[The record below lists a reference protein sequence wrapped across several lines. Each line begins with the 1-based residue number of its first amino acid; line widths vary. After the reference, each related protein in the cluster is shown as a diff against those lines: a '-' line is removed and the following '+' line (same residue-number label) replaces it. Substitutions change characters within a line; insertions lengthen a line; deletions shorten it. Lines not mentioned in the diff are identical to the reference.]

1 MYLRSRSWFAKHVL
15 IVVGAFFLGGGLCL
29 VQLKSAREM
38 AKRTVIGRERVIY
51 STEKDLAVQD
61 YEAQE
66 WEQRLKERN

>member
-1 MYLRSRSWFAKHVL
+1 M
-15 IVVGAFFLGGGLCL
+15 CL

-61 YEAQE
+61 YETQE